1 MKIKRIIA
9 TGAVLALIGGS
20 SALTAAAAMP
30 TLTPTPTPTTNYVK
44 AADFGTEASPYARN
58 WFKGNATP
66 ATTVSD
72 SASGLVV
79 TGQILNG
86 NTPTSGLV
94 GLVTDADL
102 RVESGNAYFQVPVFA
117 AGTDGFTTLRPE
129 VAGQPSV
136 SGTWITSQA
145 IAAAD
150 APNGNGTA
158 YDAGDSATLTA
169 FAAAL
174 GEDVSILAYGA
185 FVNPGTSAT
194 ISSMTWNGVTS
205 VFTPEST
212 ATASATSVTLSEFTT
227 GAGVTVTITGF
238 IPGESVQPGYGTGE
252 SGNSYGDP
260 IVADEN
266 GAVTVKFVLPNATL
280 GTYTLTANS
289 DARSGARVEVTVV
302 ADGTAIAAPATPIS
316 GKASFAG

>member
-20 SALTAAAAMP
+20 SILTAATAGAI
-30 TLTPTPTPTTNYVK
+30 TAPTTNYVK
-44 AADFGTEASPYARN
+44 AADLGTEVSPYAKS

-66 ATTVSD
+66 ATTLSD
-72 SASGLVV
+72 SVSGLVV

-86 NTPTSGLV
+86 DTPTSGLV
-94 GLVTDADL
+94 DLVTYADF

-117 AGTDGFTTLRPE
+117 NGTDGFTTLRPE
-129 VAGQPSV
+129 VAGQPTV
-136 SGTWITSQA
+136 TGTWITSRA
-145 IAAAD
+145 IAADPGA
-150 APNGNGTA
+150 NNTS
-158 YDAGDSATLTA
+158 YNAGDSATLTE
-169 FAAAL
+169 FADAL
-174 GEDVSILAYGA
+174 GTDVTILAYGA
-185 FVNPGTSAT
+185 FVDPGTSAT
-194 ISSMTWNGVTS
+194 ISEITWNSVTS

-227 GAGVTVTITGF
+227 GAGVTVKVTGF

-260 IVADEN
+260 ILADEN
-266 GAVTVKFVLPNATL
+266 GAVTVTFVLPNATL

-302 ADGTAIAAPATPIS
+302 ADDTAIAAPATPIS